1 VPNFLAFREKIL
13 SKYLPCWDKKYLK
26 SSRLIQ
32 RIYLALFRFF
42 GESVFGAFFTLREN
56 VFEKRAKTRVLVK
69 IRIEAH
75 METKAEHFVPSLPKI
90 STKTEVSVCPSLCY
104 KNMVKKCPL
113 SRRNQYG
120 NLLYV
125 RP

>member
-42 GESVFGAFFTLREN
+42 GENVFGAFFTLREN

-69 IRIEAH
+69 ITIETH
-75 METKAEHFVPSLPKI
+75 M
-90 STKTEVSVCPSLCY
+90 
-104 KNMVKKCPL
+104 
-113 SRRNQYG
+113 G
-120 NLLYV
+120 
-125 RP
+125 